1 MRLKN
6 PSPTTRRYIYGVAVA
21 VLPLLIAYGIIEEH
35 TAPLWVAALGSIL
48 VPGMAWSNT
57 TTPLPGGGDE

>member
-1 MRLKN
+1 MKLKN

-21 VLPLLIAYGIIEEH
+21 ILPLLIAYGVIEEQ

-57 TTPLPGGGDE
+57 TPPPGGGND